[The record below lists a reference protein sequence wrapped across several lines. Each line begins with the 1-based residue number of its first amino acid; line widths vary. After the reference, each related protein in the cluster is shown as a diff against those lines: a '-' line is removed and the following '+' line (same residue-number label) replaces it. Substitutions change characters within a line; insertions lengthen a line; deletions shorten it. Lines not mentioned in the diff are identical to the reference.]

1 MLIRTL
7 LPLLCLAAAVA
18 SCDRSPTTPST
29 PPPTTTPPPAPT
41 VASVVPATGSAD
53 GGTSVVITGTD
64 FSDVRNVTFGGRVA
78 VSWRVDSTTSIA
90 AIAPSGTPG
99 GDPAH
104 VVVQTP
110 GGASATG
117 DDSRFQWVPNPLT
130 DLVLSASSVT
140 AGMSLTG
147 TVTITFP
154 APGGGVRLPLR
165 WTSTPPN
172 STAVLLP
179 TSVLVP
185 ADATSG
191 SFQITTFFVSSPEQ
205 IEVSS
210 DHWGETRS
218 ATFTITP

>member
-1 MLIRTL
+1 
-7 LPLLCLAAAVA
+7 
-18 SCDRSPTTPST
+18 
-29 PPPTTTPPPAPT
+29 
-41 VASVVPATGSAD
+41 
-53 GGTSVVITGTD
+53 
-64 FSDVRNVTFGGRVA
+64 
-78 VSWRVDSTTSIA
+78 
-90 AIAPSGTPG
+90 
-99 GDPAH
+99 
-104 VVVQTP
+104 
-110 GGASATG
+110 
-117 DDSRFQWVPNPLT
+117 
-130 DLVLSASSVT
+130 
-140 AGMSLTG
+140 
-147 TVTITFP
+147 VTITFP